1 MFTAIFLT
9 ILITLTITILIL
21 NMKSPGKRIEHNIKA
36 VGRIDSPVVTRS
48 IAQLLGPPLV
58 KGNSIESLHNG
69 DQIFE
74 AMLTGINSAKKT
86 ITFETFIYW
95 SGDIGNRFAEALTER
110 ARAGVKVHVL
120 LDWLGSRSFEESYIE
135 EMKSAGVQVQR
146 YRPIRWY
153 NIARV
158 NNRTHRKILVIDGL
172 IGFVGGVGI
181 ADQWLG
187 NAQDKDHWRDSHF
200 KIKGPVVAQLQAAFM
215 DNWNASHPDVL
226 HGDDYFPLV
235 PEVGDAFAQVF
246 KSSPE
251 EGSGSVRLMYLYSIS
266 HAMKTIRISTAY
278 FVPDTHLRKVL
289 IDAAKRG
296 VKIEVILPGP
306 IIDTHIT
313 RRASRSV
320 WGDLLKAGIRIY
332 EYQPTMYHCKFMIV
346 DELWASVGSTNL
358 DHRSLR
364 LNDECNLNAIEPKWA
379 LEMSEVF
386 EKDKA
391 RTIEMTYEQWKSR
404 PLNEKIIEFVS
415 SILKSQV

>member
-1 MFTAIFLT
+1 MTIALT
-9 ILITLTITILIL
+9 ILITLVIVILIF
-21 NMKSPGKRIEHNIKA
+21 NMKSPGKRIEHKIKA

-58 KGNSIESLHNG
+58 NGNSIESFHNG
-69 DQIFE
+69 DQIFKV
-74 AMLTGINSAKKT
+74 MLEGIQLSKKT

-95 SGDIGNRFAEALTER
+95 SGEIGNRFAKALTEK
-110 ARAGVKVHVL
+110 AKTGVKVHVL

-158 NNRTHRKILVIDGL
+158 NNRTHRKILVIDGQV
-172 IGFVGGVGI
+172 GFVGGVGI

-200 KIKGPVVAQLQAAFM
+200 RIKGPVVAQLQAAFM

-226 HGDDYFPLV
+226 HGDDYFP
-235 PEVGDAFAQVF
+235 ENEKAGDAFAQVF

-251 EGSGSVRLMYLYSIS
+251 EGSGSVRLMYLYSIA

-278 FVPDTHLRKVL
+278 FVPDTHLRKML
-289 IDAAKRG
+289 IDATKRG

-313 RRASRSV
+313 RRASRAV
-320 WGDLLKAGIRIY
+320 WGELLKAGIRIY

-346 DELWASVGSTNL
+346 DDLWASVGSTNL

-379 LEMSEVF
+379 QEMAEVF

-391 RTIEMTYEQWKSR
+391 RTVEMTYDQWKNR
-404 PLNEKIIEFVS
+404 PLNEKIIEFIS